1 MSKASTIINVL
12 AIIGALA
19 WLPHILRW
27 LYAWLIKPKLRFVP
41 DSKSEIGYNT
51 LGPIFNQ
58 NFAVITELKDALIER
73 ILLTLTHESGE
84 KHEFIWKSLSEKGF
98 EVTDISGGRAEY
110 SKLQPAIAL
119 KVWVMGLVE
128 KKILFRDYTYEKNSH
143 DLSYKLTEKQNRLKK
158 VDTTKYKDQLL
169 ESKELSDFLDFA
181 KKSFYW
187 RQGKYTI
194 TLYAHE
200 KSLKKLH
207 VENFEFTLIKND
219 SERLEKNI
227 EFIQQEIKYSI
238 EYDGVPYEKWPP
250 KPNFNWIFPN
260 FQRKNNT

>member
-1 MSKASTIINVL
+1 MNKISVITNIL

-27 LYAWLIKPKLRFVP
+27 LYRWLIKPKLRFVP
-41 DSKSEIGYNT
+41 DSKTEIGYNI

-58 NFAVITELKDALIER
+58 NFAIVTELKDALIER

-84 KHEFIWKSLSEKGF
+84 KHEFIWKNLNEKGF

-128 KKILFRDYTYEKNSH
+128 KKIMFRDYAYEKNSY
-143 DLSYKLTEKQNRLKK
+143 DLFYKLIEKQNHLKK
-158 VDTTKYKDQLL
+158 VDKTNFKDQLL
-169 ESKELSDFLDFA
+169 KSTELSDLLDFI

-187 RQGKYTI
+187 KQGKYTI
-194 TLYAHE
+194 TLCVYE
-200 KSLKKLH
+200 KSLKKPH
-207 VENFEFTLIKND
+207 VENFEFILTKND

-227 EFIQQEIKYSI
+227 EFIQQEIKNGI
-238 EYDGVPYEKWPP
+238 EYEGIPYEKWPP
-250 KPNFNWIFPN
+250 KPNFNWINPN
-260 FQRKNNT
+260 FERKK